1 MTPLTAEDFV
11 EMASAEKALKQQ
23 MKATG
28 QTVEADTLKGCLLA
42 TVQLAQLLHL
52 KEEDLLMLLKERW
65 GLWEQYEATKLK
77 IAAKRKEQR

>member
-11 EMASAEKALKQQ
+11 EMAGAEKALKQQ

-28 QTVEADTLKGCLLA
+28 QTVEAETLKGCMLA
-42 TVQLAQLLHL
+42 TVQLAKLLHL

-65 GLWEQYEATKLK
+65 ALWGQYEVTKSK
-77 IAAKRKEQR
+77 IAAKRKEQK